1 MVQGF
6 RNHRR
11 DDTTCAELDVYI
23 SSFQLRGDY
32 ACARHLITF
41 KDIFPLTSLAREE
54 NATDIKETQS
64 QRFMKYPTMHRAPQT
79 CCNALL
85 FI

>member
-6 RNHRR
+6 RNHRSA
-11 DDTTCAELDVYI
+11 DTTCTELGVYI

-54 NATDIKETQS
+54 SATDIKETRG
-64 QRFMKYPTMHRAPQT
+64 QRFMKYA
-79 CCNALL
+79 
-85 FI
+85 